1 MIRSDK
7 QASLSSTLL
16 AAKKAAPVA
25 AEARTP
31 ALSLVPPTPVENV
44 NDEAEAAAPAEPE
57 NRETL
62 LFSKGAASAAGFRP
76 SYWSYE
82 RPPQQTQAPDADHQ
96 TPPLA
101 TPAPSPITHR
111 ATKQT
116 VQWAV
121 IGFGCLAVL
130 ISARPL
136 FFGHAPSPLK
146 PAAVAPAPVA
156 APAVKPAPTPAAAPV
171 SAPPKA
177 VATKP
182 APGPAAP
189 DEKVLVRRLEND
201 NLLSRG
207 NAYLTTGDIVS
218 ARLFY
223 ERAASAGDGRAALA
237 LAETYDPS
245 FLHRLGVLG
254 VRGDLARAT
263 HWYERARDLGETA
276 AAAALLRL
284 QAK

>member
-16 AAKKAAPVA
+16 AAKKAASAA
-25 AEARTP
+25 AEARAP
-31 ALSLVPPTPVENV
+31 ALSLVPPTPVESV
-44 NDEAEAAAPAEPE
+44 DDEAAAAAAEPE
-57 NRETL
+57 RRETL

-82 RPPQQTQAPDADHQ
+82 HPPQQTQAPDADPQ
-96 TPPLA
+96 APLLA
-101 TPAPSPITHR
+101 APAPSPITHHT
-111 ATKQT
+111 TKQT

-121 IGFGCLAVL
+121 IAFGCLAVL

-146 PAAVAPAPVA
+146 PAVVATAPVA
-156 APAVKPAPTPAAAPV
+156 APTVKPAPTPAAAPV

-177 VATKP
+177 VAVKP
-182 APGPAAP
+182 APSPAAP
-189 DEKVLVRRLEND
+189 DEKALVRHLEND

-223 ERAASAGDGRAALA
+223 ERAATAGDGRAALA
-237 LAETYDPS
+237 LAETYDPG

-254 VRGDLARAT
+254 VRGDLVRAT
-263 HWYERARDLGETA
+263 RWYERARDLGETA

>member
-16 AAKKAAPVA
+16 AAKKAASAA
-25 AEARTP
+25 AEVRVP
-31 ALSLVPPTPVENV
+31 ALSLVPPAPVESV
-44 NDEAEAAAPAEPE
+44 NDEAEAAAPAGSES
-57 NRETL
+57 RETL

-82 RPPQQTQAPDADHQ
+82 RPPQQTQAPGADPQ
-96 TPPLA
+96 ALPLA
-101 TPAPSPITHR
+101 APPPSPIAHHT
-111 ATKQT
+111 TKQT

-121 IGFGCLAVL
+121 IAFGCLAVL

-146 PAAVAPAPVA
+146 PVAVAPAP
-156 APAVKPAPTPAAAPV
+156 PAAAPV
-171 SAPPKA
+171 SAPPQA
-177 VATKP
+177 VAAKP
-182 APGPAAP
+182 APGSAVSPAASP
-189 DEKVLVRRLEND
+189 APSNEKVLVRHLEND

-223 ERAASAGDGRAALA
+223 ERAATAGDGRAALA
-237 LAETYDPS
+237 LAETYDPG

-254 VRGDLARAT
+254 VRGDLVRAMR
-263 HWYERARDLGETA
+263 WYERARDLGETG